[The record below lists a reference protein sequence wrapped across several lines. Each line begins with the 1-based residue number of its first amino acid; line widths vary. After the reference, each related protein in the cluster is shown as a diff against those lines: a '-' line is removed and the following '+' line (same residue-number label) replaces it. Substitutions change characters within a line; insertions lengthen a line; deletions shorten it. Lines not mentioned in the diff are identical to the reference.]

1 MHSLQFPDVKD
12 FMSRLLTTECF
23 DAFLLSEASITTFT
37 TFHIDGSFHK
47 DYFGLSQDQTALPAG
62 SVLTW
67 RLIRPFFYELVKGR
81 HTPLNFKLVFRLAD
95 YNTEKLLEQSG
106 IQLAVNDVA
115 GLFLNIHY
123 NGKEVF
129 GTTGT
134 SLHIF
139 TLDKSL
145 DFAWDTMVEKFFRQR
160 QIPFLSI

>member
-1 MHSLQFPDVKD
+1 MHSFQFPDVKD

-47 DYFGLSQDQTALPAG
+47 DYFGLSQEQTACPAV
-62 SVLTW
+62 STLTW
-67 RLIRPFFYELVKGR
+67 RLVRPFFYDLVKGR
-81 HTPLNFKLVFRLAD
+81 HTPLNFKLIFRLAD

-106 IQLAVNDVA
+106 IPFTSNDVA

-129 GTTGT
+129 CTTGT
-134 SLHIF
+134 SLRLF

-145 DFAWDTMVEKFFRQR
+145 DFAWDSMVEKFLRQR